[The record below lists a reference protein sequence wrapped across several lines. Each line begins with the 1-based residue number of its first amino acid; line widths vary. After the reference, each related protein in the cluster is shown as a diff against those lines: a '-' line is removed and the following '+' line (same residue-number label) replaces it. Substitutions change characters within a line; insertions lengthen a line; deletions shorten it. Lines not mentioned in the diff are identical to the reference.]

1 MAYHMD
7 VKSDGQQQQ
16 QQQQPKQQQQQ
27 PKKQQQQQLE
37 QQQQQQPEQQQ
48 HANSIVEVNLDAL
61 PGEYILQST
70 GEEYV
75 GKFHIHQD
83 GTIMAGVGVLGETHD
98 IIPEKV
104 IVQQPLEEQI
114 EDITVD
120 DYYGLG
126 LPEFPTLTIAPS
138 IDSTGFIVPKL
149 YGWLVER
156 VPNITNFLTVFSNLL
171 NNYNGAIA
179 GGYLRR
185 VIQSGDAFQFQNADI
200 DFWFSTVDNLSGAV
214 NFINQGH
221 LTEFHQP
228 ELQEIQPDKLLYSW
242 DLVSKTSEIPN
253 VKLQIISRLVG
264 NIENIL
270 SHFDFTNA
278 KIATN
283 LNQVIIDSRW
293 ENFES
298 NRIVNIDML
307 KPPVLWRLLKYLHG
321 EGEPF
326 KLNGPSA
333 FKFLTWVGPRVSYS
347 PYMQQ
352 LYDALLNANEVNYET
367 ISFIEPYL
375 NELNL
380 PTGELPPVNLPLNVS
395 LV

>member
-1 MAYHMD
+1 MPYHD
-7 VKSDGQQQQ
+7 KGTNGGKEDQQQFQ
-16 QQQQPKQQQQQ
+16 Q
-27 PKKQQQQQLE
+27 E
-37 QQQQQQPEQQQ
+37 QQQEQQEQQQ
-48 HANSIVEVNLDAL
+48 EQQEQQQEQSLNPIVQTNLNAL
-61 PGEYILQST
+61 PGEWKFQIT

-83 GTIMAGVGVLGETHD
+83 GTIMVGLGVLGEDHE

-104 IVQQPLEEQI
+104 IVQQPFEEEQT

-126 LPEFPTLTIAPS
+126 VGEGLIEFPALTTALS
-138 IDSTGFIVPKL
+138 NEFTQFIVMKP
-149 YGWLVER
+149 YTWLVER
-156 VPNITNFLTVFSNLL
+156 VPNITNFLTVFSNLI
-171 NNYNGAIA
+171 NNYTGAIG

-185 VIQSGDAFQFQNADI
+185 VVQSGDALQFQNADI
-200 DFWFSTVDNLSGAV
+200 DFWFPAADNLFGAV

-221 LTEFHQP
+221 LVEFHQP
-228 ELQEIQPDKLLYSW
+228 ELQEIQQDKFLYSW
-242 DLVSKTSEIPN
+242 DLVPKTSDIPN

-264 NIENIL
+264 SIENIM
-270 SHFDFTNA
+270 SHFDITNA

-283 LNQVIIDSRW
+283 LNQVAVDSRW
-293 ENFES
+293 ETFEL
-298 NRIVNIDML
+298 NKFVNIDTIQ
-307 KPPVLWRLLKYLHG
+307 PVAIINRLLKYLHS

-333 FKFLTWVGPRVSYS
+333 FEFLTWVGPRVSYS
-347 PYMQQ
+347 PHMQQ
-352 LYDALLNANEVNYET
+352 LYDVLLNASEVNYET

-380 PTGELPPVNLPLNVS
+380 STTDDLSSVNLPLNVS
-395 LV
+395 LS

>member
-1 MAYHMD
+1 MPYHD
-7 VKSDGQQQQ
+7 KGSNDGGKEDQQQTQQQQ
-16 QQQQPKQQQQQ
+16 TQQQ
-27 PKKQQQQQLE
+27 E
-37 QQQQQQPEQQQ
+37 QSLNP
-48 HANSIVEVNLDAL
+48 IVQVNLNAS
-61 PGEYILQST
+61 PGEMMFQIT

-83 GTIMAGVGVLGETHD
+83 GTIMAGLGVLGEDHE

-104 IVQQPLEEQI
+104 IVWQSPEKQE

-120 DYYGLG
+120 NYYGLG
-126 LPEFPTLTIAPS
+126 EGLAEFPALTIATS
-138 IDSTGFIVPKL
+138 NEFTQFIVMKP
-149 YGWLVER
+149 YTWLVER
-156 VPNITNFLTVFSNLL
+156 VPNITNFLTVFSNLI
-171 NNYNGAIA
+171 NNYNGAIG

-185 VIQSGDAFQFQNADI
+185 VVQSGDALQFQGADI
-200 DFWFSTVDNLSGAV
+200 DFWFPTADNLFGAV

-221 LTEFHQP
+221 LVEFHQP
-228 ELQEIQPDKLLYSW
+228 ELQEIQQDKFLYSW
-242 DLVSKTSEIPN
+242 DLVPKTSDIPN
-253 VKLQIISRLVG
+253 VKLQIISRLIG
-264 NIENIL
+264 SIENII
-270 SHFDFTNA
+270 SHFDVTNA

-283 LNQVIIDSRW
+283 LNQVAVDSRW
-293 ENFES
+293 ETFEL
-298 NRIVNIDML
+298 NKVVNIDTIQ
-307 KPPVLWRLLKYLHG
+307 PVAIINRLLKYLHS

-333 FKFLTWVGPRVSYS
+333 FEFLTWVGPRASYS

-352 LYDALLNANEVNYET
+352 LYDVLLNANEVNYET